1 MDEAR
6 KNLEL
11 CLNDDVK
18 KQYFA
23 LLRENL
29 SFSKS
34 KTLEEFDKEVRKL
47 LVTDEQ
53 KCSHNL
59 FILAIMSSNSRPK
72 NSRTSLERIVT
83 PVDTVNFEIPDYSDY
98 IQPSSPNASYSADFE
113 NRSAA
118 AELFIPD
125 NGFMS
130 CRIALACWE
139 NDLDKANDNVADL
152 MVHVCQVFVK
162 NIITAM
168 ISRKKGYKIRDSKF
182 QYGFNQPIPDPF
194 LRNYVNL
201 LDETQQSKVEVE
213 DDTLRPKCKVS
224 LERIQQQTAF
234 QYSCAK
240 RRKHDNTLTVRL
252 LYDTIK
258 ANPKL
263 LGLHSIHS
271 MSLFKLG
278 LHLENMKN
286 KLP

>member
-1 MDEAR
+1 MDKAR

-11 CLNDDVK
+11 CLSDEVK

-29 SFSKS
+29 YFSKS

-72 NSRTSLERIVT
+72 NSRTYLERIAT
-83 PVDTVNFEIPDYSDY
+83 PVDRVNFEIPEYSDY
-98 IQPSSPNASYSADFE
+98 VQPVSPNGPFSTEFE

-130 CRIALACWE
+130 CRIAVACWE
-139 NDLDKANDNVADL
+139 NDLDKANDNVVDL

-168 ISRKKGYKIRDSKF
+168 ISRKKGYKIRDGKF

-194 LRNYVNL
+194 LRNYINL
-201 LDETQQSKVEVE
+201 LDDTQQCKVEVE

-224 LERIQQQTAF
+224 LEKIEQQTAF

-240 RRKHDNTLTVRL
+240 RRKQDNTLTVKL

-278 LHLENMKN
+278 LHLENVKN
-286 KLP
+286 QLP